1 MKRFCNTISNLV
13 IYSLIFISI
22 FFWVKAIRD
31 VDYNIEYT
39 DFSKDE
45 IRNFITS
52 NSIKLK
58 DKKRITNVT
67 MQQMIPSGCLYTI
80 YYIDNN
86 NDKQIEEIARKSETT
101 FRDYIIEYGENLDEK
116 YARISQSAF
125 HMLIIVIIVKFF
137 IIYIYNRKHN
147 LYQEND
153 NEKYKMY
160 YF

>member
-22 FFWVKAIRD
+22 FFWIKAIRD

-45 IRNFITS
+45 IRNFIIS

-80 YYIDNN
+80 YY
-86 NDKQIEEIARKSETT
+86 
-101 FRDYIIEYGENLDEK
+101 YG
-116 YARISQSAF
+116 IS
-125 HMLIIVIIVKFF
+125 
-137 IIYIYNRKHN
+137 
-147 LYQEND
+147 
-153 NEKYKMY
+153 
-160 YF
+160 

>member
-22 FFWVKAIRD
+22 FFGIKAIRD